1 MRLPRLQS
9 GHDFIVVTEAWY
21 HKQAFLQHT
30 LMIETLFLIAI
41 LVVSVII
48 HEVAHGVVANFLG
61 DPTARM
67 AGRLTLNPIPHIDP
81 IGSIF
86 VPLALSLLPGG
97 LIIGWAKPVP
107 YNPYNLRAKRWGPAL
122 VAGAGPLVN
131 IVLALLT
138 ALALRGAFAFGFSLS
153 PVAASFLSSIV
164 LINLILAF
172 FNLLPVP
179 PLDGSRILTA
189 LLPYRYRYLMDSLE
203 RYGLFLII
211 IALLLWG
218 QIASFVF
225 TLTMLL
231 VGG

>member
-1 MRLPRLQS
+1 ML
-9 GHDFIVVTEAWY
+9 
-21 HKQAFLQHT
+21 
-30 LMIETLFLIAI
+30 ETLFLIAI
-41 LVVSVII
+41 LVISVII
-48 HEVAHGVVANFLG
+48 HEVAHGVAANLLG

-86 VPLALSLLPGG
+86 VPLILSLLPGG
-97 LIIGWAKPVP
+97 IIIGWAKPVP

-122 VAGAGPLVN
+122 VAGAGPAVN

-138 ALALRGAFAFGFSLS
+138 AFVLRGSFALGLSLS
-153 PVAASFLSSIV
+153 VAALSFLSSIV

-172 FNLLPVP
+172 FNLIPIP

-189 LLPYRYRYLMDSLE
+189 LLPYRYRYIMDGLE

-211 IALLLWG
+211 VALLLWG
-218 QIASFVF
+218 QIASLVF
-225 TLTMLL
+225 TLTAFL
-231 VGG
+231 VGN